1 MLIQMR
7 RERASKRS
15 GSVLTAA
22 RRAGFKILPSTW
34 RAVKRVVA
42 AAHNAASFRELLT
55 GKFADL
61 PQNVKNTICGVVKT
75 VVRGRWAGGW
85 LLLLCIYLFSV
96 NLSLSPQVPDS
107 TPGATMYREAVVAK
121 YISDQYYEK
130 MRGTQP
136 AKVLR
141 RRKTAHAY
149 HKNLVR
155 LGVVGLVGWYCS

>member
-1 MLIQMR
+1 VPAAPAIIPAAVAPAATELEFDGQVNALLIQMR

-75 VVRGRWAGGW
+75 VVRGRWAVGW
-85 LLLLCIYLFSV
+85 LLFIYLFIFS
-96 NLSLSPQVPDS
+96 SPFFVPIGSRQHTWCDHVPRS
-107 TPGATMYREAVVAK
+107 CCREV
-121 YISDQYYEK
+121 YQRS
-130 MRGTQP
+130 
-136 AKVLR
+136 VLR
-141 RRKTAHAY
+141 KDAGNSTR
-149 HKNLVR
+149 
-155 LGVVGLVGWYCS
+155 